1 MRVLSGCIAHETN
14 TFSAVPTTLDDFRRG
29 APGPDSVDGSGF
41 GADQAIR
48 QAFTDTHSMAGGFL
62 DGTQEQGLDLEMLL
76 WTFATPG
83 GTVIQEAYEYL
94 RHLLLRRLREAGPA
108 DGVLLH
114 LHGAMV
120 SEGHEDVEGDLLAA
134 VREQIGPRT
143 PLLVTTDLHG
153 NITAL
158 MAEKAD
164 VIVGYDEYPHNDMY
178 ERGVEGA
185 RLMADMLAG
194 RLDPAMAYRQLPLLT
209 MPPKQCT
216 LIEPMLTLMALAHE
230 METRPGIANVTVAMG
245 FPFAD
250 IHDSGVSVLVTA
262 DGDRA
267 LAEATADEMAA
278 AIWARRDGFTVHLT
292 PVPEAIE
299 YARTHEGLT
308 VLADGSDNPGGGGP
322 CDGTVVLRHLIE
334 ADMQDAVVAI
344 IVDPDSVAR
353 AVAAGVGNSVDLA
366 LGGKTDDRHGEP
378 LPVTAYVRLISDGTF
393 VEQGPMGRGVVANL
407 GRTAVLVVGGV
418 EVVVTERRLQPLD
431 AELLRSVGI
440 EPTRRRLVA
449 LKSAVHFRSTYQDL
463 AARIFDLDTPGVHR
477 PDFAAYDYR
486 RLRRPL
492 YPLDEVSDPRLGWEA
507 P

>member
-1 MRVLSGCIAHETN
+1 MRVLIGCIAHETN
-14 TFSAVPTTLDDFRRG
+14 TFSAVPTTLDDFRRA
-29 APGPDSVDGSGF
+29 APQPDPGDGTGF
-41 GADQAIR
+41 GADAAIR
-48 QAFTDTHSMAGGFL
+48 GAFAGTHSMAGGYL
-62 DGTQEQGLDLEMLL
+62 DGAREQGLDLDLVL

-83 GTVIQEAYEYL
+83 GAVLQEAYEYL
-94 RHLLLRRLREAGPA
+94 RDLLLRRLREAGRA
-108 DGVLLH
+108 DAVLLN

-134 VREQIGPRT
+134 VREQIGPHM
-143 PLLVTTDLHG
+143 PLVVTTDLHG
-153 NITAL
+153 NITPL
-158 MAEKAD
+158 MAEQAD
-164 VIVGYDEYPHNDMY
+164 IIVGYDEYPHNDMY
-178 ERGVEGA
+178 ERGVEAA
-185 RLMADMLAG
+185 RLLADMLAG
-194 RLDPAMAYRQLPLLT
+194 RLAPVMAYRQLPLLT

-216 LIEPMLTLMALAHE
+216 LIEPMLSLLALAHE
-230 METRPGIANVTVAMG
+230 MESRPGIANVTLAMG

-250 IHDSGVSVLVTA
+250 IHDAGVSILVTA
-262 DGDRA
+262 NGDRA
-267 LAEATADEMAA
+267 LAQATADEMAA
-278 AIWARRDGFTVHLT
+278 AIWARRDDFTVHLT

-299 YARTHEGLT
+299 YARTHDGLT

-334 ADMQDAVVAI
+334 ADMQDAVAAI
-344 IVDPDSVAR
+344 IADPDSVAR
-353 AVAAGVGNSVDLA
+353 AAQAGVGNTVSLV
-366 LGGKTDDRHGEP
+366 LGGKTDDRHGAP

-407 GRTAVLVVGGV
+407 GRTVVLVVGGV
-418 EVVVTERRLQPLD
+418 EVVVTERRMQPLD

-477 PDFAAYDYR
+477 PDFSAYDYR

-492 YPLDEVSDPRLGWEA
+492 YPFDEVRWP
-507 P
+507 

>member
-1 MRVLSGCIAHETN
+1 MRVLSACIAHETN
-14 TFSAVPTTLDDFRRG
+14 TFSTVPTTLADFRH
-29 APGPDSVDGSGF
+29 ASPQPDPGDGTGF
-41 GADQAIR
+41 GGDAPIR
-48 QAFTDTHSMAGGFL
+48 QAFAGTHSMAGGFL
-62 DGTQEQGLDLEMLL
+62 DGANEQGLDLEMLL

-83 GTVIQEAYEYL
+83 GIVLQEAYEFL
-94 RHLLLRRLREAGPA
+94 RDLLLRRLRQAGPA
-108 DGVLLH
+108 DGILLH

-120 SEGHEDVEGDLLAA
+120 SEEHEDVEGDLLTA
-134 VREQIGPRT
+134 VRQQIGPRT
-143 PLLVTTDLHG
+143 PLVVTTDLHA
-153 NITAL
+153 NMTAA
-158 MAEKAD
+158 MATPAD
-164 VIVGYDEYPHNDMY
+164 IIVGYDEYPHNDMY

-185 RLMADMLAG
+185 RLLGDMLAG
-194 RLDPAMAYRQLPLLT
+194 RLSPAMAYRQLPLIT

-216 LIEPMLTLMALAHE
+216 IIEPMRSLLAFAHE
-230 METRPGIANVTVAMG
+230 LEARPGIANVTLAMG

-250 IHDSGVSVLVTA
+250 IHDAGVSVLVTA
-262 DGDRA
+262 DSDQA

-278 AIWARRDGFTVHLT
+278 AIWARRDDFTVRLT
-292 PVPEAIE
+292 PVAEAIE

-322 CDGTVVLRHLIE
+322 CDGTVVLQHLIE

-344 IVDPDSVAR
+344 IVDPDSAER
-353 AVAAGVGNSVDLA
+353 AAQAGVGNSVSLM
-366 LGGKTDDRHGEP
+366 LGGKTDDRHGAP
-378 LPVTAYVRLISDGTF
+378 VPVTAYVRLISDGTF
-393 VEQGPMGRGVVANL
+393 VEQGPMGRGVTAQL

-477 PDFAAYDYR
+477 PDFAAYEYR

-492 YPLDEVSDPRLGWEA
+492 YPLDDVSWPGA
-507 P
+507 S